1 MTFSLRISRG
11 SSERPFASASASA
24 PALALL
30 AILLLPLVFAGCAK
44 KGSASGSAPGG
55 GNPISGGELVFARGH
70 DSVRLDPGHETDG
83 ESFKVIDNI
92 YENLCTYADTTTDIL
107 PELAYRWDISTDGLV
122 YTFHLRPDVKFHDGT
137 PLNAE
142 AVLFSLDRQ
151 RDKKPPHPFHSVGG
165 PYTYWQ
171 SMSMDEI
178 VKDIQAVDDS
188 TVVITLHRRN
198 APFLA
203 NLAMGFAAIVS
214 PTAAR
219 QHGED
224 FFKRPV
230 GTGPFRFVEWVK
242 DERIVLERN
251 PDYWGPK
258 AYLDRVVFR
267 SIPENT
273 VRLLALET
281 GEVMGMDGI
290 NAELAKRL
298 EQNQAFTLLQQP
310 GMNVGYLAMHCDKPP
325 FDKLL
330 VRQAVNY
337 AVNREAIVKG
347 LYGGFGA
354 PAVNAVPPTLWGY
367 NRSVQ
372 PYPYDPAKAKELLA
386 QAGFPQGFKTQ
397 LYAMSGPRPYMPD
410 PLKVA
415 EAIQADLKNVGID
428 ATLKTLEWGT
438 YLDEVQHG
446 KHRMCLLGWV
456 GDNGDP
462 DNFLYVL
469 LDKESTRVPAQN
481 VAFWRND
488 RVHELLVGAQEETD
502 QAARATAYEEVQ
514 QIAHDEAPWVPLAH
528 MTQLIA
534 FRKGIHGYPMHPT
547 GKIRF
552 RTVWIEPGA

>member
-1 MTFSLRISRG
+1 MIPTTSTPPGSPVLLFRATSL
-11 SSERPFASASASA
+11 
-24 PALALL
+24 ALA
-30 AILLLPLVFAGCAK
+30 AFIALPLGGCAK
-44 KGSASGSAPGG
+44 KGAASGGG
-55 GNPISGGELVFARGH
+55 SGGAQPVPGGELVFGRGH

-92 YENLCTYADTTTDIL
+92 YENLVTYADTTTDIL
-107 PELAYRWDISTDGLV
+107 PELAYRWDISEDGLT
-122 YTFHLRPDVKFHDGT
+122 YTFHLRPGVVFHDGT
-137 PLNAE
+137 PLDAE

-151 RDKKPPHPFHSVGG
+151 REKTPPHPFHNVGG

-171 SMSMDEI
+171 SMSMDQNN
-178 VKDIQAVDDS
+178 KDIGVADDS

-219 QHGED
+219 KHGED
-224 FFKRPV
+224 FFKHPT

-242 DERIVLERN
+242 DDRIVLERS

-258 AYLDRVVFR
+258 TYLDRVVFR

-290 NAELAKRL
+290 NAELARRL
-298 EQNQAFTLLQQP
+298 QQNRAFDLLQQP
-310 GMNVGYLAMHCDKPP
+310 GMNVGYLAMHCDKSP
-325 FDKLL
+325 FDKQL
-330 VRQAVNY
+330 VRQAVNH
-337 AVNREAIVKG
+337 AVNREAIVAG
-347 LYGGFGA
+347 LYGGFGT

-367 NRSVQ
+367 NRAIQ
-372 PYPYDPAKAKELLA
+372 PYSYDPEKARQLLA
-386 QAGFPQGFKTQ
+386 EAGLPSGFKTV

-415 EAIQADLKNVGID
+415 EAIQSDLKKVGIE

-438 YLDEVQHG
+438 YLDAVQHG
-446 KHRMCLLGWV
+446 RHHMCLLGWV

-469 LDKESTRVPAQN
+469 LDKEATRLPAQN

-514 QIAHDEAPWVPLAH
+514 RIAHDEAPWVPLAH

-534 FRKGIHGYPMHPT
+534 FEKRVHGYPMHPT

-552 RTVWIEPGA
+552 RTVWIEPGV